1 MNFYGDNFRW
11 FIGSVAGTDDP
22 ITMGRVQVRIFGI
35 HQDDF
40 QQIPDDK
47 LPFAQVLAPIN
58 SLGNPLGLKF
68 GDRVFGIF
76 LDGKNSQMPLVMG
89 HLPHTEPFTSL
100 AGNTSDSTLNYMA
113 TGSTTDP
120 HSEFDAVD
128 NNQEESRADEPENA
142 TIRNPQYPHNKVT
155 STTSGHV
162 IEIDDTPEFE
172 RLHFYHK
179 TGTNIEMQ
187 PNGDMVIHTRN
198 DGSLYEAISG
208 QQKSYV
214 KGDKELFCEGD
225 YTMTIFGNLNIQ
237 VQESVVI
244 NGKKIDLNSTAVT
257 LKGRVHY
264 DAPTPYDENVQ
275 PVNTEEFNDVPDAP
289 DNPEQVEG
297 PASEGGTYPELSPKT
312 CGQIPT
318 KNPYDIA
325 KELHDLGGWKET
337 TTNKNIESLWKEI
350 GYEKS
355 AKSFT
360 RNRTAWCATFVGATL
375 KRSGAKYIQTAS
387 SQAYNN
393 YGESV
398 DGIDNIKQGDIV
410 VFHRNGVNS
419 GKGHVGIATGRV
431 KDGKIEII
439 GGNQGNNL
447 TTKYYPI
454 SNPRKGWGLKSI
466 RRAVSCSDGS
476 TVPDAGTVAYQ
487 ATGEG
492 GSVV

>member
-1 MNFYGDNFRW
+1 
-11 FIGSVAGTDDP
+11 
-22 ITMGRVQVRIFGI
+22 
-35 HQDDF
+35 
-40 QQIPDDK
+40 
-47 LPFAQVLAPIN
+47 
-58 SLGNPLGLKF
+58 
-68 GDRVFGIF
+68 
-76 LDGKNSQMPLVMG
+76 
-89 HLPHTEPFTSL
+89 
-100 AGNTSDSTLNYMA
+100 
-113 TGSTTDP
+113 
-120 HSEFDAVD
+120 
-128 NNQEESRADEPENA
+128 
-142 TIRNPQYPHNKVT
+142 
-155 STTSGHV
+155 
-162 IEIDDTPEFE
+162 
-172 RLHFYHK
+172 
-179 TGTNIEMQ
+179 MQ